1 MFRGSNEINMDTK
14 GRMAIPARYR
24 DGLVAQCDGCLVATI
39 DIKDKCLFI
48 YPLPEWEK
56 IESDIAA
63 LPTFNDA
70 TRRLQRLLIGHAR
83 EMELDGNGRVLIP
96 PELRSYAQLDK
107 KAMLVGQ
114 GRRFELWSQDN
125 WNAQREAWLEE
136 AAAAGELSIPDE
148 MQNLS
153 L

>member
-1 MFRGSNEINMDTK
+1 VFRGNNEINLDTK
-14 GRMAIPARYR
+14 GRLAIPARYR
-24 DGLVAQCDGCLVATI
+24 DALMAQCQGSLVVTI

-56 IESDIAA
+56 IENQIAA
-63 LPTFNDA
+63 LPTFNDT

-83 EMELDGNGRVLIP
+83 DVELDSSGRILVP
-96 PELRSYAQLDK
+96 PELRKHADIDK

-114 GRRFELWSQDN
+114 RHRFELWSLDN
-125 WNAQREAWLEE
+125 WNSNCETWLEE
-136 AAAAGELSIPDE
+136 ATGELSVPDA
-148 MQNLS
+148 MQSLS

>member
-1 MFRGSNEINMDTK
+1 MFRGNNEINLDSK
-14 GRMAIPARYR
+14 GRLAIPARYR
-24 DGLVAQCDGCLVATI
+24 DTLMSQCEGSLVVTI

-56 IESDIAA
+56 IEDQIAS
-63 LPTFNDA
+63 LPTFNDT

-83 EMELDGNGRVLIP
+83 DVELDGNGRINVP
-96 PELRSYAQLDK
+96 AELRKYAEIDK

-114 GRRFELWSQDN
+114 RHRFELWSLDS
-125 WNAQREAWLEE
+125 WNANCGTWIEE
-136 AAAAGELSIPDE
+136 AAGELEIPE
-148 MQNLS
+148 SMQSLS

>member
-1 MFRGSNEINMDTK
+1 MFRGNNEINMDAK
-14 GRMAIPARYR
+14 GRLAIPARYR
-24 DGLVAQCDGCLVATI
+24 DVLMSHCEGTLVVTI

-56 IESDIAA
+56 IENQIAS
-63 LPTFNDA
+63 LPTFNDT

-83 EMELDGNGRVLIP
+83 DVELDGNGRINIP
-96 PELRSYAQLDK
+96 PELRKYAEIDK

-114 GRRFELWSQDN
+114 RHRFELWSLEN
-125 WNAQREAWLEE
+125 WDAHCGTWLEE
-136 AAAAGELSIPDE
+136 AAGDLDIPE
-148 MQNLS
+148 AMQSLS

>member
-1 MFRGSNEINMDTK
+1 MFRGSNPINLDAK

-24 DGLVAQCDGCLVATI
+24 DELVDQCRGCLVATI

-56 IESDIAA
+56 IEAQISA
-63 LPTFNDA
+63 LPTFNET

-83 EMELDGNGRVLIP
+83 ELELDGSGRVLIP
-96 PELRSYAQLDK
+96 PELRSYAGIDK
-107 KAMLVGQ
+107 KTMLVGQ
-114 GRRFELWSQDN
+114 GRRFELWDLDN
-125 WNAQREAWLEE
+125 WNGNRDVWLEE
-136 AAAAGELSIPDE
+136 AASELAIPDE
-148 MQNLS
+148 MQSLS